1 MRPLLCLLALL
12 LPAAAQ
18 AEVYRCTQ
26 EGHTVYTDR
35 PCAADAEPAQLPA
48 LNRSAAGPSA
58 DLAGEHDA
66 RIARDKQKRDAA
78 DARFVKEQ
86 AEKQARA
93 QRIRAAILDHRPE
106 VGMSASELDSA
117 LGAPDQRSGDN
128 GRETWTYLEDG
139 HRLSVKLRD
148 GRVTAISKKEDR
160 KKK

>member
-1 MRPLLCLLALL
+1 MRKPLWLLALL

-26 EGHTVYTDR
+26 DGRTIYTDT
-35 PCAADAEPAQLPA
+35 PCAADAAPAELPA
-48 LNRSAAGPSA
+48 LNRSA
-58 DLAGEHDA
+58 DLAAEHDRA
-66 RIARDKQKRDAA
+66 LQEGKKKRDAA

-93 QRIRAAILDHRPE
+93 RKIRQAILDHRAE

-128 GRETWTYLEDG
+128 GRETWIYQEDG
-139 HRLSVKLRD
+139 YRLSVKLRD
-148 GRVTAISKKEDR
+148 GQVSAISKKEDR

>member
-1 MRPLLCLLALL
+1 MRKPLWLLALL

-26 EGHTVYTDR
+26 DGRTVYTDT
-35 PCAADAEPAQLPA
+35 PCAPDAAPAQLPV
-48 LNRSAAGPSA
+48 LNRSAAGASA
-58 DLAGEHDA
+58 DLAAEHDRA
-66 RIARDKQKRDAA
+66 LQEGKKKRDAA

-93 QRIRAAILDHRPE
+93 KRIRQAILDHRPE
-106 VGMSASELDSA
+106 LGMSASELDSA

-139 HRLSVKLRD
+139 YRLSLKLRD
-148 GRVTAISKKEDR
+148 GQVTAISKKEDR